1 MCAAQ
6 QGNDMMSQMGGFA
19 AGLCKEIEISLAGRL
34 LTYNLYL
41 FDLLS

>member
-6 QGNDMMSQMGGFA
+6 ENNMNLLGGFA

-34 LTYNLYL
+34 LI
-41 FDLLS
+41 FPH